1 MKIGRS
7 ASEMLALLTLA
18 YDRYTM
24 KKLSVFEWHR
34 WSKEGQE
41 DVQDDPKSG
50 QSKAQKT
57 DENANLGVF
66 RLKIRCKI
74 ISVRKLWN
82 SVQKKE

>member
-7 ASEMLALLTLA
+7 ASEMLVLLTLA
-18 YDRYTM
+18 YDRYTV
-24 KKLSVFEWHR
+24 KKLSVFEWRR

-66 RLKIRCKI
+66 RLKI